1 MCLVAQ
7 GYADAYFEF
16 GCHAWEIA
24 AAIPIVKEAGGVVV
38 DPLMRPL
45 DLMSRRMLCAS
56 TPELAMELSNLLI
69 QTYPARDDKKQSK
82 AEAVRQLTVANKDL
96 KKEKE
101 KPLDKSHKIDIF
113 DEKYDNSY
121 NNRRLGRSRHPELR
135 GFNKFKGIP
144 KINWGSRLKSL
155 DAQPTDPALPGQGTA
170 EL

>member
-7 GYADAYFEF
+7 GYADAYCEF

-24 AAIPIVKEAGGVVV
+24 AAIPIVKEAGGVVI
-38 DPLMRPL
+38 DPMMRPL

-69 QTYPARDDKKQSK
+69 QTYPIRDDKKHAK
-82 AEAVRQLTVANKDL
+82 AVAAQQMTMVNKEL
-96 KKEKE
+96 KKEK
-101 KPLDKSHKIDIF
+101 PLYKTHKIDVY

-121 NNRRLGRSRHPELR
+121 DNRGVARPRNPELR
-135 GFNKFKGIP
+135 GFNKFRGIP
-144 KINWGSRLKSL
+144 KLNCGARLKSL
-155 DAQPTDPALPGQGTA
+155 DGQPTDPSLPGQGTK